1 MNYRKHFAW
10 ALVILWMAVIFS
22 LSAQPAAA
30 SNDLSR
36 GLTALIIDFIQKIMP
51 MVNLTLN
58 DFNHYVRKNAHFIA
72 YFLLGFLV
80 IHALM
85 VGEPAEDLK
94 VRGSAAYRRRWLLA
108 VLISVSY
115 AISDEVHQLF
125 VPGRGGQVKDVL
137 IDSGGAATGILVYVW
152 GRRLMSRLI
161 SENIRNKKRQ
171 L

>member
-1 MNYRKHFAW
+1 MNFRKHFAW

-22 LSAQPAAA
+22 LSAQPASA

-36 GLTALIIDFIQKIMP
+36 GITALIIDLIQKILP

-80 IHALM
+80 INALM
-85 VGEPAEDLK
+85 VGETVEKLK
-94 VRGSAAYRRRWLLA
+94 NFKERGSAAYRRRWLLA
-108 VLISVSY
+108 GLICVSY

-152 GRRLMSRLI
+152 GRRLLSRW
-161 SENIRNKKRQ
+161 RVKRG
-171 L
+171 